1 MKTCLPSVQLE
12 PGAPATH
19 SVIWLHGLGAD
30 GFDFPPLVPHLELP
44 ERLAVRFVFPHA
56 PQIPVAINGG
66 MVMPAWYDIRDGDLA
81 KRHDEAGVRRSAAEL
96 EKLVLCENERGV
108 PCERIVL
115 AGFSQG
121 GAVAAHMALRHAE
134 PLGGLALLSTYLVA
148 DQSLADERQAA
159 NASIPIFQAH
169 GTRRSDGDP
178 RARPRGARAPAGA
191 RLPRRVARVRHG
203 APGVPRG
210 GGRARP
216 LARATAPRLS
226 PGQSCVPKAHS
237 LVSVRT

>member
-56 PQIPVAINGG
+56 PKIPVAINGG

-96 EKLVLCENERGV
+96 AKLVLRENERGV

-121 GAVAAHMALRHAE
+121 GAVAAHMALRHPE
-134 PLGGLALLSTYLVA
+134 PLAGLVLLSTYLVA
-148 DQSLADERQAA
+148 DQSLAGERQAA

-169 GTRRSDGDP
+169 GTRDP
-178 RARPRGARAPAGA
+178 MVIPERGRAARARLLELGYRVEWHEYAMEHQVCLEEAAELGRWLAQRLRG
-191 RLPRRVARVRHG
+191 
-203 APGVPRG
+203 
-210 GGRARP
+210 
-216 LARATAPRLS
+216 
-226 PGQSCVPKAHS
+226 
-237 LVSVRT
+237 